1 MSQIEIEEETDW
13 IPVTRIN
20 DITTIFVIGA
30 AEESFYIALLIF
42 SVLYSIRLLKS

>member
-20 DITTIFVIGA
+20 DITTIFGA